1 MINDIKLIDTIRP
14 GIGDALE
21 LESTQLIYFKDLLDQ
36 NVTNYEYDKNTDLFK
51 EDKRNILDFELN
63 PGHYY
68 IGDKEYYLFSE
79 KVTDVIYTTSKD
91 IPLKG
96 FPNGY
101 APINLWGPFTEDVF
115 CGTFKDELL
124 VQNKTMTSLYLNE
137 SSDYYESG
145 FSLAT
150 LCYPLKY
157 NPYRPISE
165 LYSYWNKPTV
175 GDESGL
181 WESGIWPMPYNPLD
195 YDYDLWDN
203 KLQLNTNEI
212 TPGFYIAEYEN
223 TTLKTLTGSSFN
235 PVTSL
240 VEEGLLVLSSEKE
253 DNKIDYIKILQTNNQ
268 VAFNK
273 FTIIF
278 EAYNFVKNKIINKY
292 VDVSLKRNF
301 YDGNGELLET
311 QIDLYNEYYNKFI
324 INSISSSEREIVE
337 NDIVIGTIPA
347 FQNYFVVKNE
357 GSISNNLI
365 DNYEFST
372 KVFINENGLGI
383 IYFQIPSIAAKEV
396 EVELNLLENDVVL
409 KTLSINN
416 LNTIKKKS
424 KVLTA
429 GQKYNYISLLLQTD
443 DIGTYISTT
452 EINNPSEIEIYSNK
466 SFIDNI
472 LNAIPLRKNNINNIT
487 FTNKEVK
494 FYISVNESDIDIR
507 YYIVRYIDNS
517 EDFIFLDSTYV
528 YGDL

>member
-14 GIGDALE
+14 GIGDGLE
-21 LESTQLIYFKDLLDQ
+21 IETTQLIYFKDLLDQ
-36 NVTNYEYDKNTDLFK
+36 NVTNYEYDNATDLFK

-79 KVTDVIYTTSKD
+79 KVTDLVYTTNKD

-101 APINLWGPFTEDVF
+101 APINLWGPFNEDQF

-145 FSLAT
+145 FSLET

-165 LYSYWNKPTV
+165 LYSYWNKPSSS
-175 GDESGL
+175 DESGL
-181 WESGIWPMPYNPLD
+181 WESGIWPLPFHPLD
-195 YDYDLWDN
+195 FDYNLWDN
-203 KLQLNTNEI
+203 KLELNTNSV
-212 TPGFYIAEYEN
+212 TPGFYIVEYEN

-235 PVTSL
+235 PVTAL

-253 DNKIDYIKILQTNNQ
+253 DNVIDYIKILQTNNQ
-268 VAFNK
+268 IAFNK

-311 QIDLYNEYYNKFI
+311 QIDLYNGFYNKFI

-337 NDIVIGTIPA
+337 NNLVVGTIPA

-357 GSISNNLI
+357 GLISNEIN
-365 DNYEFST
+365 DNYGFST

-383 IYFQIPSIAAKEV
+383 IYFQIPSIEAKET
-396 EVELNLLENDVVL
+396 EVEINILEDESVIRKLN
-409 KTLSINN
+409 INN

-424 KVLTA
+424 KLLTA
-429 GQKYNYISLLLQTD
+429 GQKYNYISLLLKND
-443 DIGTYISTT
+443 ENGSYISST

-466 SFIDNI
+466 SFINN
-472 LNAIPLRKNNINNIT
+472 LLSSVPLRKNTINDIT
-487 FTNKEVK
+487 FIDKEIK
-494 FYISVNESDIDIR
+494 FYINVNETDSDIQ
-507 YYIVRYIDNS
+507 YYILRYIDNS
-517 EDFIFLDSTYV
+517 EDFIFLDSTYI
-528 YGDL
+528 YGEL